1 MSDRKDQSLRQP
13 KAGRTPAT
21 VVRLADYRL
30 VESGTPP
37 ETDNLGAIR
46 AGLFYIAGDLRRIAA
61 VAPEDMALRI
71 HAVSQLVAS
80 LAAR

>member
-13 KAGRTPAT
+13 KSGRTSAT
-21 VVRLADYRL
+21 VVRLADYRP
-30 VESGTPP
+30 EGSGDLP
-37 ETDNLGAIR
+37 ETDTLGAVR

-61 VAPEDMALRI
+61 VAPEDLAPRI